1 MAAAKA
7 YSFCLMDRVS
17 RVGTGGVAQTGIQKE
32 PRGGEGGGKDPG
44 GQESFLPCQC
54 QGEGAY

>member
-17 RVGTGGVAQTGIQKE
+17 MLGIGEGAQAGNQE
-32 PRGGEGGGKDPG
+32 EGLGEEGGGKDPG
-44 GQESFLPCQC
+44 GQESFLACQC
-54 QGEGAY
+54 QGKGA

>member
-17 RVGTGGVAQTGIQKE
+17 MLGTGEGAQAGNQE
-32 PRGGEGGGKDPG
+32 EGLGEEGGGKDPG
-44 GQESFLPCQC
+44 REERRAFWPC
-54 QGEGAY
+54 QGEGAQ